1 MAQNT
6 KKASKGKGGSK
17 KRKAASPVED
27 DDDNITVAMAPKE
40 AELTKEQE
48 QARREDLEL
57 LRTHFDMNSF
67 EATRRAEL
75 FNDKMIEVCRIKNW
89 TPKPAISGKDFTT
102 RARDLAKEGITRET
116 LEEQCFP
123 KKVPATPSKK
133 KKGSKSG

>member
-1 MAQNT
+1 
-6 KKASKGKGGSK
+6 
-17 KRKAASPVED
+17 
-27 DDDNITVAMAPKE
+27 MAPKE
-40 AELTKEQE
+40 AELTQEQE

-75 FNDKMIEVCRIKNW
+75 FNDKMIEVCRTRKW

-102 RARDLAKEGITRET
+102 RVRDLLKEGITREA

-123 KKVPATPSKK
+123 KKEPATLSKK
-133 KKGSKSG
+133 KKGSRSG